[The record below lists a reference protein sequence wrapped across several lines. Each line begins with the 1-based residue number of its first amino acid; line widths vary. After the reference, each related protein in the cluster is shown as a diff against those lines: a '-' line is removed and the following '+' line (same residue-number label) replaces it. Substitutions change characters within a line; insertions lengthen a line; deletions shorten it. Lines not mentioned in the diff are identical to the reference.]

1 MNNPQMGGY
10 GNYVPGAGM
19 GAAALPKVGFWMRLL
34 AYIIDAIV
42 LGIVGS
48 ILSAILDPSVAYVA
62 GLVVWVAYLIGTS
75 SAFNGATLG
84 KKILGMR
91 VVTVDG
97 AVPDVKTLV
106 LRYLLGYLVSA
117 FILYIGFIMIGFDAN
132 KQGLHDKIARTYV
145 VRG

>member
-19 GAAALPKVGFWMRLL
+19 GAAALPKVGFWMRLV

-42 LGIVGS
+42 LGIVTG
-48 ILSAILDPSVAYVA
+48 ILGAVLDQTIA
-62 GLVVWVAYLIGTS
+62 GLISIVVWIAYLIGTS
-75 SAFNGATLG
+75 NAFNGATLG

-97 AVPDVKTLV
+97 GVPDIKTL
-106 LRYLLGYLVSA
+106 LMRYLLGYLVSGII
-117 FILYIGFIMIGFDAN
+117 FYIGFIMIGFDAN